1 MVCQK
6 CGNELKPGAKFCA
19 NCGEKVVFATAIKS
33 SQAPVKK
40 PVKVAVK
47 ANSQGGA
54 KTPSVNTSVK
64 PATPVNR
71 ATAQTVPANN
81 NATSTG
87 KEKTLGE
94 MATSFKKSVTDNVK
108 MAAQKIETVGLDS
121 NPSTGTDSNKISPNT
136 INVSINGEVDPRYT
150 PISMWGYFGYEIL
163 FSIPFIGLIFL
174 LVYSFGSTTNLN
186 LRNFARSYFCLLIVV
201 FVIALI
207 VSAIAGG
214 SLFLLGW

>member
-19 NCGEKVVFATAIKS
+19 NCGDKVVFATASKS
-33 SQAPVKK
+33 PQAPVKK

-71 ATAQTVPANN
+71 ATAQTVPANK
-81 NATSTG
+81 NATSVG
-87 KEKTLGE
+87 KAKTLGE
-94 MATSFKKSVTDNVK
+94 MATSFKKSVTDDVK
-108 MAAQKIETVGLDS
+108 MAAQKIEAVGLESPAATDT
-121 NPSTGTDSNKISPNT
+121 STSSPTPNT
-136 INVSINGEVDPRYT
+136 INVSINEHVDSKYI

-163 FSIPFIGLIFL
+163 FSIPVIGLIFL
-174 LVYSFGSTTNLN
+174 LIYSFGSTTNLN
-186 LRNFARSYFCLLIVV
+186 LKNFARSYFCLLIIA

-207 VSAIAGG
+207 TSAIAGG
-214 SLFLLGW
+214 SMLFFL